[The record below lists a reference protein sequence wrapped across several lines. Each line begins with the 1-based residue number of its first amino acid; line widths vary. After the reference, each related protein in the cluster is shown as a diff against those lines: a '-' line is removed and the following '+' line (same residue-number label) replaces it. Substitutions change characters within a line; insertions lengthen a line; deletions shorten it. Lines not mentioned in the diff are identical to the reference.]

1 MAIYLNTNPASL
13 QAQRNLGNAQK
24 ALAENL
30 GHLSS
35 GSRIQ
40 SAADDAAGLGLSEK
54 MKANIASY
62 QQASRNA
69 NDGVSMIQIAE
80 GAMDQQAGILTRL
93 RELAT
98 QSANG
103 TLGSTERGY
112 IDNEAKELVNELDR
126 ISSVTDFNGTK
137 MLGANA
143 GTISMQVGLGAT
155 AGTDTISLSFTKTDS
170 ATLKVAYGSGK
181 DIDLGTSAATAQSAL
196 AKIDSAISS
205 LSGTRATLGASQNR
219 LQITINNLSTATENL
234 TAANGRIRDVDVAE
248 ETAAMTRNQILQ
260 QAGVAVLAQANQLP
274 SAALSLLGGR

>member
-1 MAIYLNTNPASL
+1 MAIYMNSNATSL
-13 QAQRNLGNAQK
+13 AAQRNLGKSQMSLAQ
-24 ALAENL
+24 NL
-30 GHLSS
+30 QHLSS
-35 GSRIQ
+35 GSRITQ
-40 SAADDAAGLGLSEK
+40 ASDDAAGLGISEK

-62 QQASRNA
+62 TQASRNA
-69 NDGVSMIQIAE
+69 NDGVSMIQVAE

-93 RELAT
+93 RSLAT
-98 QSANG
+98 QSSNG

-112 IDNEAKELVNELDR
+112 IDNESKELLNELDR

-143 GTISMQVGLGAT
+143 GSISMQVDLGAV
-155 AGTDTISLSFTKTDS
+155 ANTDTIAVNFAKTDS
-170 ATLKVAYGSGK
+170 TSLGVKYGVGN
-181 DIDLGTSAATAQSAL
+181 DVDLGTSATTAQAAL
-196 AKIDSAISS
+196 TKIDAAISS

-234 TAANGRIRDVDVAE
+234 SAANSRIRDVDVAE

-274 SAALSLLGGR
+274 ASALKLIGG

>member
-1 MAIYLNTNPASL
+1 MAIYLNTSPASL

-143 GTISMQVGLGAT
+143 GTISMQVDLGAT
-155 AGTDTISLSFTKTDS
+155 SNDTIGVTFAKTDS
-170 ATLKVAYGSGK
+170 TTLGVKYGTGN
-181 DIDLGTSAATAQSAL
+181 DVDLTSASGATTAL
-196 AKIDSAISS
+196 GKIDAAIAK
-205 LSGTRATLGASQNR
+205 L
-219 LQITINNLSTATENL
+219 
-234 TAANGRIRDVDVAE
+234 
-248 ETAAMTRNQILQ
+248 
-260 QAGVAVLAQANQLP
+260 
-274 SAALSLLGGR
+274 